1 MHRLRPWLHI
11 LIPLAILGLAL
22 LVRGAFP
29 GPVEEVQLKVFDIY
43 QRIKPRPYE
52 PAPVKFIDLDDESLS
67 QLGQWPWPR
76 TVVAELLARLA
87 NAGAAAIAFDIV
99 FAEPDRTSPAN
110 ILPIWPETPEIKA
123 LLQRA
128 DELPDHD
135 RLLAEIIAQINV
147 VTGFVLTTEE
157 GGGEPLLKGSFAMAG
172 DDPKPFLP
180 TYLGAVTNLPV
191 IEKAASGNG
200 SFSLVPEADG
210 IVRRVPLLFRKGNQ
224 IYPSLSAD
232 LLRVA
237 QGARTTIIKS
247 SGASGETAYGEK
259 TGLNHV
265 KIGGLVV
272 PTDAN
277 GRIWLHYTEDVPDRV
292 VPAWT
297 LFSDDF
303 DKSRVEGQLMMIGT
317 SAAGLKDLRATPL
330 NPAQAGA
337 LIHVAAL
344 EQIMLNYFL
353 ERPDWANGLEIIFL
367 IVLGGALIGLLP
379 WLGALWCAVIAVV
392 GVTGAITVSWTLF
405 AGYRLLL
412 DPVSPSVVVLLIY
425 LSGSLI
431 NYLRSEAER
440 QQVRGAFSRYLSP
453 ALVEQLAD
461 DPERLMLGGE
471 MRNMTLL
478 FADIRGFT
486 TISEQFKTDP
496 QGLTNLINRFLTPMT
511 DMILSRRG
519 TIDKYMGDC
528 IMAFWNAPLDD
539 GEHVANA
546 CESALAMFQRLE
558 SLNAEIKA
566 EREAEQKPFYPINIG
581 IGLNTGECCVGNMG
595 AEQRFDYSVL
605 GDAVNLASRLEGQ
618 SKNYGVGIVIGEQT
632 QIDARDYATLELD
645 LIAVKGKEEAVRIF
659 SLVGDR
665 SKLDDPAFRTLVV
678 RHEEMLHS
686 YRAQQWHRAQQSLAE
701 CRRLDSAGE
710 FEVLHGLYDERIAAY
725 QADPPGPDWD
735 GVFIATSK

>member
-22 LVRGAFP
+22 LVRGTFP

-67 QLGQWPWPR
+67 RLGQWPWPR
-76 TVVAELLARLA
+76 TQVAELLVRLA
-87 NAGAAAIAFDIV
+87 NAGAVAIAFDIV
-99 FAEPDRTSPAN
+99 FAEADRTSPAN
-110 ILPIWPETPEIKA
+110 VLPIWPETPEIMA
-123 LLQRA
+123 LRERA
-128 DELPDHD
+128 ESLPDHD
-135 RLLAEIIAQINV
+135 AMLAQVMAQINV

-157 GGGEPLLKGSFAMAG
+157 GGGEPLAKGSFALAG

-180 TYLGAVTNLPV
+180 AYQGAVTNLAA
-191 IEKAASGNG
+191 IEKAAAGNG
-200 SFSLVPEADG
+200 SFTLVPEPDG
-210 IVRRVPLLFRKGNQ
+210 IVRRVPLLFRKGDR
-224 IYPSLSAD
+224 IYPSLPAE

-265 KIGGLVV
+265 KIGDLVV

-277 GRIWLHYTEDVPDRV
+277 GRIWLHYTKDVPDRV
-292 VPAWT
+292 VPVWT
-297 LFSDDF
+297 VFADDF
-303 DKSRVEGQLMMIGT
+303 DKSRVEGQLVLIGT

-337 LIHVAAL
+337 LVHIAAL
-344 EQIMLNYFL
+344 EQIVLSYFL
-353 ERPDWANGLEIIFL
+353 ERPDWANGLEIVFL
-367 IVLGGALIGLLP
+367 IVLGGALIALLP
-379 WLGALWCAVIAVV
+379 WLGALSCALIAVMGIVIA
-392 GVTGAITVSWTLF
+392 ITASWLMF
-405 AGYRLLL
+405 ANYQLLL
-412 DPVSPSVVVLLIY
+412 DPVSPSLVVLLIY

-453 ALVEQLAD
+453 ALVEQLAA
-461 DPERLMLGGE
+461 DPDRLMLGGE
-471 MRNMTLL
+471 MRDMTLL

-546 CESALAMFQRLE
+546 CASAIAMFERLE

-566 EREAEQKPFYPINIG
+566 EREAEQKPFFPINIG

-595 AEQRFDYSVL
+595 SAQRFDYSVL
-605 GDAVNLASRLEGQ
+605 GDAVNLAARLEGQ
-618 SKNYGVGIVIGEQT
+618 SKTYGVGIVIGEQT
-632 QIDARDYATLELD
+632 QIEARDFATLELD

-665 SKLDDPAFRTLVV
+665 GKLDDPAFRTLVV

-686 YRAQQWHRAQQSLAE
+686 YRAQQWQRARQSLAE
-701 CRRLDSAGE
+701 CRRLDGADE
-710 FEVLHGLYDERIAAY
+710 FEVLHGLYEERIAAY
-725 QADPPGPDWD
+725 EAEPPDPNWD
-735 GVFIATSK
+735 GVFVATSK

>member
-29 GPVEEVQLKVFDIY
+29 GPVEEVQLKVFDVY
-43 QRIKPRPYE
+43 QRLKPRPYE
-52 PAPVKFIDLDDESLS
+52 PAPVKFIDLDDESLNR
-67 QLGQWPWPR
+67 LGQWPWPR
-76 TVVAELLARLA
+76 TQVAELLARLA
-87 NAGAAAIAFDIV
+87 NAGAATIAFDIV

-110 ILPIWPETPEIKA
+110 VLPIWPETPEIKA
-123 LLQRA
+123 LRERA
-128 DELPDHD
+128 ESLPDHD
-135 RLLAEIIAQINV
+135 RMLAEVMAQINV

-157 GGGEPLLKGSFAMAG
+157 GGGEPLSKGSFAQAG
-172 DDPKPFLP
+172 DDPLPFLP
-180 TYLGAVTNLPV
+180 TYVGAVTNLPL
-191 IEKAASGNG
+191 IEKAAPGNG
-200 SFSLVPEADG
+200 SFSLVPETDG
-210 IVRRVPLLFRKGNQ
+210 IVRRAPLLFRKGDK
-224 IYPSLSAD
+224 IYPSLSAEM
-232 LLRVA
+232 LRVA

-247 SGASGETAYGEK
+247 SGASGETAYGER

-265 KIGGLVV
+265 KIGGLVI

-277 GRIWLHYTEDVPDRV
+277 GRIWLHYTEDVSDRV

-297 LFSDDF
+297 VFSDDF
-303 DKSRVEGQLMMIGT
+303 DKSRVEGQLVLIGT

-337 LIHVAAL
+337 LVHVAAL
-344 EQIMLNYFL
+344 EQMLLNYFL
-353 ERPDWANGLEIIFL
+353 ERPDWSNGLEIIFL
-367 IVLGGALIGLLP
+367 IVLGGVLIGLLP
-379 WLGALWCAVIAVV
+379 WLGAIWCALIAVFGIV
-392 GVTGAITVSWTLF
+392 GAIATSWILF
-405 AGYRLLL
+405 DYYRLLL

-440 QQVRGAFSRYLSP
+440 QQVRGAFGRYLSP

-461 DPERLMLGGE
+461 DPDRLVLGGE
-471 MRNMTLL
+471 MRDMTLL

-546 CESALAMFQRLE
+546 CDSALAMFQSLE

-632 QIDARDYATLELD
+632 QIEARNYATLELD

-665 SKLDDPAFRTLVV
+665 SKLDNPAFRTLVV

-686 YRAQQWHRAQQSLAE
+686 YRAQQWQRAQQSLAE
-701 CRRLDSAGE
+701 CRRLDEGGE
-710 FEVLHGLYDERIAAY
+710 FEVLHGLYEERIATYA
-725 QADPPGPDWD
+725 ADPPGADWD
-735 GVFIATSK
+735 GVFVATSK